1 MGRPVSIR
9 RSLLINI
16 IAMIGLL
23 STAIIVVAAVG
34 ARRAVARLSSSIIV
48 QTTERVE
55 ERLHRFFDP
64 LDGGLQIAGAWGA
77 EGLLDLDRPERM
89 RTLLAPFMHRYGQ
102 ISSIVVADGRGSE
115 YMLLRVGP
123 RWTSREMNPDLWGRR
138 GRFTEWTESQPEH
151 IVTWRELDYDPRT
164 RPWYRGAIRSRCRT
178 IHWTEPY
185 TFYTAQEPGITAAV
199 AYDLDEADAVEH
211 VIAFDVKLSEIS
223 EFTYGLRP
231 SPRGAAFVM
240 TTQGQVIGLPR
251 DEQFADPD
259 ARRNAMLRE
268 ASDLG
273 VQMVQDGTRA
283 YIELQI
289 DDREAYRFVSDGRN
303 WWAGVAPFE
312 LGPNRLLLMAVAV
325 PAADLL
331 EQIERLRW
339 TIVVITVLV
348 LAGALWRA
356 AVLAHRYSEPI
367 EALVRQSD
375 RISRGDLEPGPAI
388 ASRVKEVRRLA
399 RAQERM
405 RLGLRSLLK
414 LERDL
419 QLARQIQER
428 TFPDEIPDVRGF
440 RIDAWS
446 EPAEETGGDTYDV
459 VERGDRVVLL
469 LADATGHGI
478 GPAISVT
485 QVRAMLRMAVQL
497 DADLASIVR
506 DLNKQL
512 CADLPAGRFITVWLG
527 EIDTVAGTLT
537 SFSAGQAPIVRY
549 DAAGGQCVALPA
561 DTVPLGVVPDL
572 PVEIAEP
579 QNLAGGDIVVV
590 VSDGIYEALD
600 AAGAQFGVDRVTQI
614 ITDHHDGTP
623 AEIIAALREAVGA
636 FTGDTAANDDR
647 TGIVIKKRN

>member
-9 RSLLINI
+9 RSLLVNI

-23 STAIIVVAAVG
+23 STAIIVVAAIG
-34 ARRAVARLSSSIIV
+34 ARRAVARLSSAIIV

-77 EGLLDLDRPERM
+77 EGLLDLARPERM
-89 RTLLAPFMHRYGQ
+89 RTLLAPYMHRYGQ
-102 ISSIVVADGRGSE
+102 ISAIIVADGRGSE
-115 YMLLRVGP
+115 FMLLRVGS
-123 RWTSREMNPDLWGRR
+123 RWTIREMNPDTWGRR
-138 GRFTEWTESQPEH
+138 GRFTEWTESQPEP

-164 RPWYRGAIRSRCRT
+164 RPWYRGAIGNRRT
-178 IHWTEPY
+178 VHWTEPY

-199 AYDLDEADAVEH
+199 SYDLDEADAVEH
-211 VIAFDVKLSEIS
+211 VVAFDVKLSEIS
-223 EFTYGLRP
+223 DFTYGLRP
-231 SPRGAAFVM
+231 SPGGAVFVM
-240 TTQGQVIGLPR
+240 TDQGQVIGLPR
-251 DEQFADPD
+251 DEQFADPV
-259 ARRNAMLRE
+259 ARRNAILRE
-268 ASDLG
+268 ASELG
-273 VQMVQDGTRA
+273 VLMVQDSTRA
-283 YIELQI
+283 YRELQI
-289 DDREAYRFVSDGRN
+289 DDREAYQFVSDGRS
-303 WWAGVAPFE
+303 WWAGAAPFE
-312 LGPNRLLLMAVAV
+312 LGPDRLLLMAVAV
-325 PAADLL
+325 PAGDLL
-331 EQIERLRW
+331 EQVERLRW

-356 AVLAHRYSEPI
+356 AALAHRYSEPI

-375 RISRGDLEPGPAI
+375 RISRGDLEPGPEI
-388 ASRVKEVRRLA
+388 VSRVREVRRLA

-428 TFPDEIPDVRGF
+428 TFPDVIPELRGF

-497 DADLASIVR
+497 GADLATIVR
-506 DLNKQL
+506 DLNEQL
-512 CADLPAGRFITVWLG
+512 CADLPDGRFITAWLG
-527 EIDTVAGTLT
+527 EIDTAAGTLT
-537 SFSAGQAPIVRY
+537 SFSAGQAPIVWY
-549 DAAGGQCVALPA
+549 DAAGGQCVARPA

-572 PVEIAEP
+572 PVEIAGP
-579 QNLAGGDIVVV
+579 HTFADGDIVAVI
-590 VSDGIYEALD
+590 SDGIYEALNAD
-600 AAGAQFGVDRVTQI
+600 GAQFGVDRVTQI
-614 ITDHHDGTP
+614 IVRHHDGTP
-623 AEIIAALREAVGA
+623 SEIIAALREAVGA
-636 FTGDTAANDDR
+636 FTGDTAASDDR
-647 TGIVIKKRN
+647 TGIVIKKGI

>member
-9 RSLLINI
+9 RSLLISI
-16 IAMIGLL
+16 VAMIGLL
-23 STAIIVVAAVG
+23 STAIIVVAAIG
-34 ARRAVARLSSSIIV
+34 ARRAVARLSSAIIV
-48 QTTERVE
+48 QTTERIE

-77 EGLLDLDRPERM
+77 EGLLDLDRPERL
-89 RTLLAPFMHRYGQ
+89 RTLLAPYMHRYGQ

-115 YMLLRVGP
+115 FLLLRVGP
-123 RWTSREMNPDLWGRR
+123 RWTIREMNPDTWGRR
-138 GRFTEWTESQPEH
+138 ARFTEWTESRPEP

-164 RPWYRGAIRSRCRT
+164 RPWYRGVIGSRRRT
-178 IHWTEPY
+178 VHWTEPY

-199 AYDLDEADAVEH
+199 AYDLDEADSVEH
-211 VIAFDVKLSEIS
+211 VVAFDVKLSEIS
-223 EFTYGLRP
+223 DFTYSLRP
-231 SPRGAAFVM
+231 SPGGAVFVM
-240 TTQGQVIGLPR
+240 TDQGQVIGLPR
-251 DEQFADPD
+251 DEQFADPV
-259 ARRNAMLRE
+259 ARRNAILGDADE
-268 ASDLG
+268 LG
-273 VQMVQDGTRA
+273 VQMVQDATRA
-283 YIELQI
+283 YMELQI
-289 DDREAYRFVSDGRN
+289 DDREAYQFVSDGRS
-303 WWAGVAPFE
+303 WWAGAAPFK
-312 LGPNRLLLMAVAV
+312 LGPDRLLLMVVAV
-325 PAADLL
+325 PASDLL
-331 EQIERLRW
+331 AQVERSRLV
-339 TIVVITVLV
+339 IVAITVLV
-348 LAGALWRA
+348 LGGALWRA
-356 AVLAHRYSEPI
+356 AVLARRYSKPI

-375 RISRGDLEPGPAI
+375 RISRGDLEPGPVI
-388 ASRVKEVRRLA
+388 VSRVREIRRLA

-428 TFPDEIPDVRGF
+428 TFPDVIPELRGF

-497 DADLASIVR
+497 GADLATIVR

-512 CADLPAGRFITVWLG
+512 YADLPDGRFITAWLA
-527 EIDTVAGTLT
+527 EIDTVAGTLA

-549 DAAGGQCVALPA
+549 DAAAGRCIVRPA

-572 PVEIAEP
+572 SVEITEP
-579 QNLAGGDIVVV
+579 HKLADGDIVAVF
-590 VSDGIYEALD
+590 SDGIYEALD
-600 AAGAQFGVDRVTQI
+600 SAGEQFGVDRVTQI
-614 ITDHHDGTP
+614 IAGHHDGTP
-623 AEIIAALREAVGA
+623 TEIIAALREAVGA

-647 TGIVIKKRN
+647 TGIVIKKTF